1 MSSARLGVIKTV
13 THDKI
18 TTTANPI
25 VSTRDIV
32 GSLHPQLFPLSRV
45 CKPPVEILVRRL
57 HKLPSSTHSKIPPK
71 KPTIYDAL
79 CAHQS
84 AMKRACL
91 VGGRRE
97 PTHAGGVITPR
108 LASKYPPNPAIA
120 ARNPIT
126 KSK

>member
-45 CKPPVEILVRRL
+45 CKPPLEILVRRL
-57 HKLPSSTHSKIPPK
+57 HKLAP
-71 KPTIYDAL
+71 
-79 CAHQS
+79 
-84 AMKRACL
+84 
-91 VGGRRE
+91 V
-97 PTHAGGVITPR
+97 VR
-108 LASKYPPNPAIA
+108 LFSGQCVRWGFNV
-120 ARNPIT
+120 N
-126 KSK
+126 